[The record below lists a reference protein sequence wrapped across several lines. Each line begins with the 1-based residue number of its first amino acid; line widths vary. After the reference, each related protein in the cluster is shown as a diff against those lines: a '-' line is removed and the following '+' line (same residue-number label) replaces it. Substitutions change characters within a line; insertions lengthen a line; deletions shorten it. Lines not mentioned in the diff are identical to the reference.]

1 MNHFGDL
8 ARRHWARYRP
18 RQYGQIQ
25 DPETFFTVLGEQ
37 ISDEIAELTA
47 VLEGQPPAGETFLE
61 KIGRLNMARL
71 TAQEQVLAETLPSA
85 EDDETAA

>member
-1 MNHFGDL
+1 MNHYGDL
-8 ARRHWARYRP
+8 ARTHWATYRP
-18 RQYGQIQ
+18 RQYGLIS

-47 VLEGQPPAGETFLE
+47 VLEGQAPAGETFLA

-71 TAQEQVLAETLPSA
+71 SAQEQVLRETLPPA
-85 EDDETAA
+85 EDDKTAA